1 MRLDKVALVYR
12 LGCNFMELITE
23 NKIQEVV
30 NKISYSYSPDK
41 IILFGSY
48 AKGNP
53 DVTSDLDLLII
64 KDSALPRYKRGL
76 EVRRL
81 LFGSMIPIDLLVYT
95 PREIEEQKNRKY
107 SIVHEVLNTGKVIYE
122 RK

>member
-1 MRLDKVALVYR
+1 
-12 LGCNFMELITE
+12 MELITE
-23 NKIQEVV
+23 KKIIEIID
-30 NKISYSYSPDK
+30 KISSNYNPEK

-53 DVTSDLDLLII
+53 GEASDIDLFII
-64 KDSALPRYKRGL
+64 KDSILPRYKRGL

-81 LFGSMIPIDLLVYT
+81 LYGSMIPIDLLVYT
-95 PREIEEQKNRKY
+95 PKEIELQKDKKY
-107 SIVHEVLNTGKVIYE
+107 SFVYEVLNTGRVVYE

>member
-1 MRLDKVALVYR
+1 
-12 LGCNFMELITE
+12 MELITE
-23 NKIQEVV
+23 EKLIEIID
-30 NKISYSYSPDK
+30 KISSNYNPEK

-53 DVTSDLDLLII
+53 GEASDIDLFII
-64 KDSALPRYKRGL
+64 KDSILPRYKRGL

-81 LFGSMIPIDLLVYT
+81 LYGSMIPIDLLVYT
-95 PREIEEQKNRKY
+95 PKEIELQKDKKY
-107 SIVHEVLNTGKVIYE
+107 SFVYEVLNIGRVVYE

>member
-1 MRLDKVALVYR
+1 
-12 LGCNFMELITE
+12 MELITE
-23 NKIQEVV
+23 KKIQEVI
-30 NKISYSYSPDK
+30 NKISNNYFPEK

-53 DVTSDLDLLII
+53 EVTSDLDLFII
-64 KDSALPRYKRGL
+64 KDSTLPRYKRGI

-95 PREIEEQKNRKY
+95 PKEIEEQKDRKY
-107 SIVHEVLNTGKVIYE
+107 SLVYEVLNTGRVLYE

>member
-1 MRLDKVALVYR
+1 
-12 LGCNFMELITE
+12 MELITE
-23 NKIQEVV
+23 KKIQEVI
-30 NKISYSYSPDK
+30 NKISNNYFPEK

-53 DVTSDLDLLII
+53 EVTSDLDLFII
-64 KDSALPRYKRGL
+64 KDSVLPRYKRGL

-95 PREIEEQKNRKY
+95 PKEIEEQKDRKY
-107 SIVHEVLNTGKVIYE
+107 SFVHEVLNTGRVVYE

>member
-1 MRLDKVALVYR
+1 
-12 LGCNFMELITE
+12 MELITE
-23 NKIQEVV
+23 KKLNEIID
-30 NKISYSYSPDK
+30 KISSNYNPEK

-53 DVTSDLDLLII
+53 GEASDIDLFII
-64 KDSALPRYKRGL
+64 KDSILPRYKRGL

-81 LFGSMIPIDLLVYT
+81 LYGSMIPIDLLVYT
-95 PREIEEQKNRKY
+95 PKEIELQKDKKY
-107 SIVHEVLNTGKVIYE
+107 SFVYEVLNTGRVVYE

>member
-1 MRLDKVALVYR
+1 
-12 LGCNFMELITE
+12 MELITE
-23 NKIQEVV
+23 RKIQEIIS
-30 NKISYSYSPDK
+30 KISSNYLPDK

-53 DVTSDLDLLII
+53 EVNSDLDLFII
-64 KDSALPRYKRGL
+64 KDSNLPRYKRSL

-95 PREIEEQKNRKY
+95 PKEIEEQKDKKF
-107 SIVHEVLNTGKVIYE
+107 SFVHEVLNTGRVVYE

>member
-1 MRLDKVALVYR
+1 
-12 LGCNFMELITE
+12 MELITE
-23 NKIQEVV
+23 KKLIEIID
-30 NKISYSYSPDK
+30 KISSNYNPEK

-53 DVTSDLDLLII
+53 GEASDIDLFII
-64 KDSALPRYKRGL
+64 KDSILPRYKRGL

-81 LFGSMIPIDLLVYT
+81 LYGSMIPIDLLVYT
-95 PREIEEQKNRKY
+95 PKEIEGQKDKKY
-107 SIVHEVLNTGKVIYE
+107 SFVHEVLNTGRVVYE

>member
-1 MRLDKVALVYR
+1 
-12 LGCNFMELITE
+12 MELITE
-23 NKIQEVV
+23 KKIQEVI
-30 NKISYSYSPDK
+30 NKISNSYFPEK

-53 DVTSDLDLLII
+53 EIASDLDLFII
-64 KDSALPRYKRGL
+64 KDSTLPRYKRGL

-95 PREIEEQKNRKY
+95 PKEIEEQKDRKY
-107 SIVHEVLNTGKVIYE
+107 SLVHEVLNTGRVVYE

>member
-1 MRLDKVALVYR
+1 
-12 LGCNFMELITE
+12 MELITE
-23 NKIQEVV
+23 KKLIEIID
-30 NKISYSYSPDK
+30 KISSNYNPEK

-53 DVTSDLDLLII
+53 GEASDIDLFII
-64 KDSALPRYKRGL
+64 KESILPRYKRGL

-81 LFGSMIPIDLLVYT
+81 LYGSMIPIDLLVYT
-95 PREIEEQKNRKY
+95 PKEIDLQKDKKY
-107 SIVHEVLNTGKVIYE
+107 SFVYEVLNTGRVVYE